1 MRHYAIRRL
10 TFFVPVVILLSIIT
24 FVAARSLPGDEA
36 LLVLGTN
43 APPAAVKSF
52 RQEFHLD
59 DPLPSQYLRW
69 LAGVLHG
76 DPGQSMLGG
85 HNIGRELRARL
96 PVTATIM
103 VLSFS
108 FTVIIGVSFG
118 SIAALRQDR
127 LPDYG
132 VRLISVIGLSI
143 PDFFLLTL
151 LLLIPAIL
159 WRYAPPFGY
168 IPFWEN
174 PLRAAKQFIP
184 PTLLLAFG
192 QAALLMRLTRS
203 ALLEVLRSD
212 YVRTASAKGLAAR
225 IVFLRHALRN
235 ALIPVLTVSGVLI
248 SGLLGGSVIL
258 ENITSLPGL
267 GQYTFEAVT
276 HRDYNVIMT
285 MTLYAALVVMTMN
298 LVVDLL
304 YGALD
309 PRIRYR

>member
-1 MRHYAIRRL
+1 MRRYAIRRL
-10 TFFVPVVILLSIIT
+10 AFFVPVVVVLSMIT
-24 FVAARSLPGDEA
+24 FVAARLLPGDEA

-43 APPAAVKSF
+43 APPSAVKSF

-69 LAGVLHG
+69 LGGVLHG

-85 HNIGRELRARL
+85 HNIGSELKARF
-96 PVTATIM
+96 PVTATIV
-103 VLSFS
+103 VLSFT
-108 FTVIIGVSFG
+108 FTVLIGVTFG

-132 VRLISVIGLSI
+132 VRLVSVLGLSI

-192 QAALLMRLTRS
+192 QSALLMRLTRS

-212 YVRTASAKGLAAR
+212 YVRTANAKGLAGR
-225 IVFLRHALRN
+225 VVFVRHSLRN

-267 GQYTFEAVT
+267 GQYTFDAVT

-304 YGALD
+304 YAVLD
-309 PRIRYR
+309 PRIKYR